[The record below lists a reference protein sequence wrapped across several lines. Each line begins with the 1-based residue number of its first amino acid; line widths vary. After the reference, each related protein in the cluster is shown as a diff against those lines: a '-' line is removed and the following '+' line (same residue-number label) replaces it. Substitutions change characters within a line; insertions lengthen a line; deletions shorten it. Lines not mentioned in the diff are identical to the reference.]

1 MPSGSELRRLEGK
14 VALVTGSGRGFGRPV
29 AIVYALEGARVVSV
43 ARTGSEL
50 AITEETIRSKGGEV
64 LTIQLDLADPDEIL
78 KLRDCVLDEYGRMD
92 VIFNNAA
99 TSPWKTVD
107 ETTVEDWDRTLAVN
121 LRAPFL
127 LTKAF
132 LGAMRGQGGG
142 SVINVTSGAAVKGF
156 VAEVAYCPSKY
167 GLEGLTQCLAME
179 LKPYNIAVNTL
190 GVAAPSGKGLKP
202 TELTQEEADRMP
214 VEARAR
220 YADDESMVEAFREAW
235 TFMALQDGGGVT
247 GQRVST
253 GRLAEELERDGWE
266 AVRERM
272 KGRLTKAVYESYEFP
287 KSVRYQTREG
297 GWRELSFE

>member
-1 MPSGSELRRLEGK
+1 MRRLEGK

-29 AIVYALEGARVVSV
+29 AVAYALEGARVVSV
-43 ARTGSEL
+43 ARTSSEL
-50 AITEETIRSKGGEV
+50 SSTEEMIRSKGGEV
-64 LTIQLDLADPDEIL
+64 MTIQADLAEPDEVL
-78 KLRDCVLDEYGRMD
+78 KMQGLVLDEYGRMD

-99 TSPWKTVD
+99 TSPWKTFD
-107 ETTVEDWDRTLAVN
+107 ETTVDDWDRTLAVN

-127 LTKAF
+127 LTKVF
-132 LGAMRGQGGG
+132 LEAMRGQGGG
-142 SVINVTSGAAVKGF
+142 SIINVTSGAAVKGF

-167 GLEGLTQCLAME
+167 GLEGLTQCLALE

-190 GVAAPSGKGLKP
+190 GVAAPPGKGLKP
-202 TELTQEEADRMP
+202 TELTQEEVDRIP
-214 VEARAR
+214 AEVRAR
-220 YADDESMVEAFREAW
+220 YADDESMVEAFRDAW

-253 GRLAEELERDGWE
+253 RQLAEELERDGWDT
-266 AVRERM
+266 VRERM
-272 KGRLTKAVYESYEFP
+272 KGKLTKAVYEPYDFP

>member
-1 MPSGSELRRLEGK
+1 MRRLEGK

-29 AIVYALEGARVVSV
+29 AIAFALEGARVVSV

-50 AITEETIRSKGGEV
+50 DITEEIITSKGGEV
-64 LTIQLDLADPDEIL
+64 LTIQADLADPQEIRRL
-78 KLRDCVLDEYGRMD
+78 KVHVLDEYGRMD

-99 TSPWKTVD
+99 TSPWKTID
-107 ETTVEDWDRTLAVN
+107 ETTVDDWDRTLAVN

-132 LGAMRGQGGG
+132 LEAMRGQGGG
-142 SVINVTSGAAVKGF
+142 SVINVTSGSAVKGF
-156 VAEVAYCPSKY
+156 VAEVAYGPSKY
-167 GLEGLTQCLAME
+167 GLEGLTQCLALE
-179 LKPYNIAVNTL
+179 LKPHNIAVNTL
-190 GVAAPSGKGLKP
+190 GVAAPPGKALKP
-202 TELTQEEADRMP
+202 TELTQDEADRMP
-214 VEARAR
+214 AEIRAR
-220 YADDESMVEAFREAW
+220 YADDESMVKAFREAW

-253 GRLAEELERDGWE
+253 SRLAEELERDGWD

-272 KGRLTKAVYESYEFP
+272 RGRLTRAVYEPYDFP
-287 KSVRYQTREG
+287 RSVRYQTREG

>member
-1 MPSGSELRRLEGK
+1 MRRLEGK
-14 VALVTGSGRGFGRPV
+14 VALVTGSGRGFGRSV
-29 AIVYALEGARVVSV
+29 AITYALEGARVVSV
-43 ARTGSEL
+43 ARTSSEL
-50 AITEETIRSKGGEV
+50 AITEEIIRSRGGEI
-64 LTIQLDLADPDEIL
+64 LTIEADLADPQEIL
-78 KLRDCVLDEYGRMD
+78 KLKGRVLDEYGRMD

-107 ETTVEDWDRTLAVN
+107 ETTVKDWDRTMAVN

-132 LGAMRGQGGG
+132 LDAMRAQGCG
-142 SVINVTSGAAVKGF
+142 SVINVTSGSAVKGF

-167 GLEGLTQCLAME
+167 GLEGLTQCLALE

-190 GVAAPSGKGLKP
+190 GVAAPLGKGLKP

-214 VEARAR
+214 PEVRER
-220 YADDESMVEAFREAW
+220 YADDESMVESFRDAW

-253 GRLAEELERDGWE
+253 RRLAEELERDSWD

-272 KGRLTKAVYESYEFP
+272 RGRLTRAVYEPYDFP
-287 KSVRYQTREG
+287 RSVRYQTREG